1 MQENTL
7 SENNS
12 TVHELPI
19 SDESVQTDWLKKFIV
34 VLGKIKKY
42 STFTLLWTQILNK
55 GDLNICPFN
64 QLSLEAD

>member
-1 MQENTL
+1 MPQTPRIKSLKKASNSSHNLRLSLRYLQENTL

-34 VLGKIKKY
+34 VLGKI
-42 STFTLLWTQILNK
+42 NK
-55 GDLNICPFN
+55 I
-64 QLSLEAD
+64 